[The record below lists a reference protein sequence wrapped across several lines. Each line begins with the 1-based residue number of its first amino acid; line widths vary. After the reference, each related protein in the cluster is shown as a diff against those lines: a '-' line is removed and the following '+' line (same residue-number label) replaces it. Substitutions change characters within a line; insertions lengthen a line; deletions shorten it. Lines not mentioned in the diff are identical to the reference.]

1 MAIYLTDQAIC
12 FRVLDFSETS
22 QIVTLF
28 TQNHGLVGLIAK
40 GSKRQN
46 KKTVAGPLDLLAAGE
61 VVFIPPKNASELGTL
76 SEWELRDHRTALRT
90 NLPALNAGYLV
101 AEATMAML
109 HPGDSHDVL
118 FTECANTLSRL
129 TDPDRR
135 RLIVA
140 YLKTL
145 LTQTGYQ
152 PQLDQCV
159 EGHKQLED
167 QPTWRFS
174 PRAGGIVCP
183 QCSIQGKTIEVTT
196 PILRALSR
204 LAPPT
209 QLIAA
214 ARAADPTALQQ
225 AFKLLIAMIESIT
238 DRALKTQDLPM
249 DDLAA

>member
-118 FTECANTLSRL
+118 FTECA
-129 TDPDRR
+129 
-135 RLIVA
+135 
-140 YLKTL
+140 KTL

-238 DRALKTQDLPM
+238 DLALKTQDLPM